1 MIKRHKNVEE
11 VIRFMEKKYK
21 IAVIPTDTQ
30 AQSKKEVELQTDKE
44 SLSDGDCSKDAPKTL
59 ENL

>member
-1 MIKRHKNVEE
+1 
-11 VIRFMEKKYK
+11 MEKKYK